1 VNHLILAPL
10 LLPLAA
16 GMINLQR
23 VRKGLAAQRCVSI
36 VSTAGVLLAAI
47 LLTARAATG
56 QIETYALGGWPA
68 PFGIVLVLDRLS
80 ALMLLVTALLA
91 LPVLVHACA
100 GDDRCG
106 RDFHVLFPIQLLGV
120 NGAFLTGDLFNLFVF
135 FEILLIASY
144 CLALHGS
151 GPARTRAALRYVVLN
166 LVGSSLFLVALGAVY
181 GACGTLNMADLARA
195 VAGASPEQI
204 ALLRAA
210 SLLLLTVFGLKA
222 AVLPL
227 MTWLPGLYSAALP
240 SVAALFAI
248 MTKVGVYAVL
258 RTQSLIFTP
267 GGPLPEAAGLL
278 LPLALAT
285 VVWGTLGILGG
296 QSLREILAHLVIVSV
311 GTLLAGIGL
320 WNAAGIAA
328 ALYYMPHT
336 TLVSGGLFLLS
347 GHIARQ
353 RGPVGD
359 TLAPGPPLSQAGRLG
374 TAFLLGAMAVAGL
387 PPSSGFIGKVL
398 LLQGATTGQALWV
411 WTVVL
416 AGGLLGLWALARC
429 GSVMFWRTEGVSIS
443 GAPVSWT
450 GLAPALALLLA
461 GLALAVLADPVARYA
476 GEAAAQLINPEAY
489 IQAVLGGGRP

>member
-1 VNHLILAPL
+1 MNHLILAPL

-23 VRKGLAAQRCVSI
+23 VRRGLAAQRCVSI

-56 QIETYALGGWPA
+56 EIDTYALGGWPA

-91 LPVLVHACA
+91 LAALVQACA

-144 CLALHGS
+144 CLALHGA
-151 GPARTRAALRYVVLN
+151 GPARTRATLRYVVLN

-181 GACGTLNMADLARA
+181 GACGTLNMADLAGA
-195 VAGASPEQI
+195 VAGASPGQT

-267 GGPLPEAAGLL
+267 GGPIPEAAGLL

-296 QSLREILAHLVIVSV
+296 ERLREILAHLVIVSV

-328 ALYYMPHT
+328 ALYYLPHT
-336 TLVSGGLFLLS
+336 TLVTGGLFLLS

-353 RGPVGD
+353 RGPAGD
-359 TLAPGPPLSQAGRLG
+359 VLGPGPPVSQAGRLG
-374 TAFLLGAMAVAGL
+374 TAFLLGGMAVAGL
-387 PPSSGFIGKVL
+387 PPSSGFIGKLL
-398 LLQGATTGQALWV
+398 LLQAATTGQAPWV
-411 WTVVL
+411 WTILL
-416 AGGLLGLWALARC
+416 AGGLLGLWSLARC
-429 GSVMFWRTEGVSIS
+429 GSSLFWRSEGEPHP
-443 GAPVSWT
+443 GAPVSWSA
-450 GLAPALALLLA
+450 LAPALALLLA

-489 IQAVLGGGRP
+489 IQAVLEGGRP